1 MAAPAIL
8 VGFWLWGL
16 VDRRISAQHASQ
28 YRPVPLSANP
38 TFTPSR
44 HVSVLCCTLNPEPT
58 FLTCLRSWLENHPLE
73 ILLVTR
79 AAHLS
84 AVQTVL
90 ASCPSDMDTS
100 IIRILVVPDG
110 DTLPGF
116 RGQLTHGIR
125 HCRGSLIAKV
135 DGHVR
140 WNPSYLLHMVAS
152 FEDSSVGASG
162 GDMGIFIDPSRQ
174 NPKDITPWE
183 VAAAKNL
190 FGART
195 TKYDVYAATKFR
207 WIIAGGS
214 VLYRAEI
221 AQSEEFQRAF
231 LNDIWHTPR
240 WLRLW
245 GDGKTRL
252 DSGDD
257 TFISRWV
264 ARQGF
269 VNAVQQL
276 PETKVL
282 RVPKRT
288 GAAWWTQFTRWER
301 SSLQSQIRSLWEVP
315 QIRQNPYVLR
325 KSIER
330 VLRDW
335 LALIQLVA
343 WCLSMVQR
351 PGLTLLLLAY
361 YVLRMIK
368 SYQKFFAEYPYM
380 RRHWWA
386 AVLADYTALLV
397 APRVWWTIGL
407 EEWCLGE
414 KAVAKD

>member
-8 VGFWLWGL
+8 VGFWIWGL
-16 VDRRISAQHASQ
+16 IDRKISAKHASQ
-28 YRPVPLSANP
+28 YRPVPIAANP

-44 HVSVLCCTLNPEPT
+44 DVTVLCCTLAPEPT
-58 FLTCLRSWLENHPLE
+58 FLACLQSWLDNNPLE
-73 ILLVTR
+73 VLLVTR

-84 AVQTVL
+84 AVE
-90 ASCPSDMDTS
+90 ASLTS
-100 IIRILVVPDG
+100 GPYDISKVRILVAP

-116 RGQLTHGIR
+116 RGQLTHGLR
-125 HCRGSLIAKV
+125 HCQGALIAKV
-135 DGHVR
+135 DGHIR
-140 WNPSYLLHMVAS
+140 WGPTYLPHMVAS
-152 FEDSSVGASG
+152 FEDPSVGASG
-162 GDMGIFIDPSRQ
+162 GDMGIFIDPARQ
-174 NPKDITPWE
+174 NPDSITPWE

-190 FGART
+190 FAGRT

-221 AQSEEFQRAF
+221 VTSDEFQRAF
-231 LNDIWHTPR
+231 LNDVWH
-240 WLRLW
+240 RLW
-245 GDGKTRL
+245 GGETRL

-264 ARQGF
+264 ARKGYA
-269 VNAVQQL
+269 NAVQQM
-276 PETKVL
+276 PETMVL

-288 GAAWWTQFTRWER
+288 GAAWLTQFTRWER

-315 QIRQNPYVLR
+315 QIRENPYVLR
-325 KSIER
+325 KSIDR

-335 LALIQLVA
+335 FALVQLVA
-343 WCLSMVQR
+343 WCVSLGQR
-351 PGLTLLLLAY
+351 PGLTLALLAY
-361 YVLRMIK
+361 YVLRMTR
-368 SYQKFFAEYPYM
+368 SYPKFFAAYPYM

-414 KAVAKD
+414 KAVVKKD